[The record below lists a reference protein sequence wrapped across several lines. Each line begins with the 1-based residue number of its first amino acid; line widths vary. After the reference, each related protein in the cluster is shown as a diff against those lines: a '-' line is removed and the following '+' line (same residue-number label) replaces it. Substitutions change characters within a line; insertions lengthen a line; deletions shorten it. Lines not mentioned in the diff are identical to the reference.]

1 MSHLSFILSFDQVR
15 RLAKVIRPKYLLLA
29 CIGFVAA
36 FLFTEFGLRL
46 YLNATAPI
54 EPVACKREDPIVHHA
69 YMPNTTC
76 RYKTAEWDTEIKIN
90 SLGLRNKEIS
100 EENNF
105 RVLVLGDSFTAAE
118 SVDYEKS
125 AVYLAEK
132 RLNDEGK
139 KVELVNTGVPSYSP
153 ILEYLWL
160 REYGLKFMPDLVIL
174 NFDLGDISGENS
186 LANFYSEEILE
197 ESLSLKSK
205 VEESDLGSQDL
216 HEEESTLESNE
227 SEPIEK
233 ITKEQPALW
242 EDTRSPLFITRGENP
257 GTLTLTSKI
266 KFWLHT
272 NLESYNFIAENIKKT
287 IRKMRG
293 IPEAPIYVLGDF
305 KNDFEYVTR
314 SSENANNRD
323 VYKIPFENLKRIKRL
338 LDKNGL
344 PFVVIYFPHGHQIS
358 AKEWAKGRQFYGLE
372 LGKVYPLDS
381 IKILMELSKEE
392 KIEAYDASSAF
403 LSAEESQFPLY
414 YPFDGHFTA
423 NGNMIMANVIA
434 EVIREKI

>member
-1 MSHLSFILSFDQVR
+1 MRLLKVSKLKYALLVFISLVSA
-15 RLAKVIRPKYLLLA
+15 LIL
-29 CIGFVAA
+29 
-36 FLFTEFGLRL
+36 TEASLRI
-46 YLNATAPI
+46 YLNQTTPI
-54 EPVACKREDPIVHHA
+54 EPLACKRADPIVHHA

-105 RVLVLGDSFTAAE
+105 RVLVLGESFTAAE

-132 RLNDEGK
+132 RLNGEGK
-139 KVELVNTGVPSYSP
+139 KVELVNAGVPSYSP

-160 REYGLKFMPDLVIL
+160 REYGLDLDPDLVIL
-174 NFDLGDISGENS
+174 NFDLGDVSGD
-186 LANFYSEEILE
+186 NFMSDFYLSSEEILDEDSSLISKE
-197 ESLSLKSK
+197 EPSEMGK
-205 VEESDLGSQDL
+205 EEP
-216 HEEESTLESNE
+216 
-227 SEPIEK
+227 SE
-233 ITKEQPALW
+233 LW
-242 EDTRSPLFITRGENP
+242 GDTRFQLQTTRAEDP
-257 GTLTLTSKI
+257 GTFTLATKI
-266 KFWLHT
+266 KFWLHSH
-272 NLESYNFIAENIKKT
+272 LKSYNFFAEATKKT

-293 IPEAPIYVLGDF
+293 IPEAPIYVLGDV

-314 SSENANNRD
+314 SSENANNRE

-338 LDKNGL
+338 LESKSI

-372 LGKVYPLDS
+372 KARIYPLDS
-381 IKILMELSKEE
+381 INVLMEMSKEE
-392 KIEAYDASSAF
+392 KIEAYDASNAF

-414 YPFDGHFTA
+414 YPFDGHFTE

-434 EVIREKI
+434 QVIRKKI

>member
-1 MSHLSFILSFDQVR
+1 MRLLKVTKLKYALLVFISLVSA
-15 RLAKVIRPKYLLLA
+15 LIL
-29 CIGFVAA
+29 
-36 FLFTEFGLRL
+36 TEVSLRI
-46 YLNATAPI
+46 YLNQTTPI
-54 EPVACKREDPIVHHA
+54 EPVACKREDSIVHHG
-69 YMPNTTC
+69 YKPNMAC
-76 RYKTAEWDTEIKIN
+76 RYKTAEWDTELKIN
-90 SLGLRNKEIS
+90 STGLRNEEIGTKDK
-100 EENNF
+100 F

-118 SVDYEKS
+118 SVDLEKT
-125 AVYLAEK
+125 AVYLAE
-132 RLNDEGK
+132 RNLNAEGK
-139 KVELVNTGVPSYSP
+139 KVELVNAGVPSYSP

-174 NFDLGDISGENS
+174 NFDLGDISGDNS

-205 VEESDLGSQDL
+205 EEESDLGSQDI

-287 IRKMRG
+287 IRKIRG
-293 IPEAPIYVLGDF
+293 IPEAPIYVLGDV

-338 LDKNGL
+338 LESKSIPL
-344 PFVVIYFPHGHQIS
+344 VVIYFPHGHQIS
-358 AKEWAKGRQFYGLE
+358 AKEWAKGRQF
-372 LGKVYPLDS
+372 
-381 IKILMELSKEE
+381 
-392 KIEAYDASSAF
+392 
-403 LSAEESQFPLY
+403 
-414 YPFDGHFTA
+414 
-423 NGNMIMANVIA
+423 
-434 EVIREKI
+434 

>member
-1 MSHLSFILSFDQVR
+1 MA
-15 RLAKVIRPKYLLLA
+15 LALTGA
-29 CIGFVAA
+29 VASLVFA
-36 FLFTEFGLRL
+36 ELGLRL
-46 YLNATAPI
+46 YLFKTTPI
-54 EPVACKREDPIVHHA
+54 EPVECKREDPIVHHG
-69 YMPNTTC
+69 YKPNTTC
-76 RYKTAEWDTEIKIN
+76 RYRTKEWDTRIKIN
-90 SLGLRNKEIS
+90 STGLRNEEIGPKDK
-100 EENNF
+100 F

-118 SVDYEKS
+118 SVNLEKT
-125 AVYLAEK
+125 AVYLVGEK
-132 RLNDEGK
+132 LNSEGK
-139 KVELVNTGVPSYSP
+139 NVEVINAGVPSYSP

-160 REYGLKFMPDLVIL
+160 REYGLELMPDLVIL

-205 VEESDLGSQDL
+205 EEESDLGSQDI

-287 IRKMRG
+287 IRKIRG
-293 IPEAPIYVLGDF
+293 IPEAPIYVLGDV

-338 LDKNGL
+338 LESKSIPL
-344 PFVVIYFPHGHQIS
+344 VVIYFPHGHQIS

-372 LGKVYPLDS
+372 KERIYPLDS
-381 IKILMELSKEE
+381 INVLMEMSKEE
-392 KIEAYDASSAF
+392 KIEAYDASNAF

-414 YPFDGHFTA
+414 YPFDGHFTE

-434 EVIREKI
+434 QVIREKI